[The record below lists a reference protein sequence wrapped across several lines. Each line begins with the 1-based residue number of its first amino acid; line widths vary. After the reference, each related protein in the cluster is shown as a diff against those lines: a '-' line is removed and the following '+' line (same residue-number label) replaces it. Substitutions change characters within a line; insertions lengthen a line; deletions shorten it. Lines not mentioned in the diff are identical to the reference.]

1 MSKKDS
7 NQKPPASDT
16 RGCLLNAA
24 KRIFARK
31 GYEGATVKDLADEA
45 SANISLVS
53 YHFGGKEGLYR
64 ACLEGAAVEGLERA
78 ERVLKP
84 PTSKDEFKL
93 RLRLFAEDI
102 VEVHKRD
109 PETCKIIHRG
119 MEAMDPVTLD
129 LFHSV
134 FIHIFQALQNFF
146 AEAQKKNLVRKE
158 LDSEITTTL
167 LFGALIHFV
176 KMDEMRRMAKLPTL
190 DDTAYVTSFIDH
202 WISSFT
208 QGILTP

>member
-7 NQKPPASDT
+7 NQKATNSGT
-16 RGCLLNAA
+16 RGCLIDAA

-31 GYEGATVKDLADEA
+31 GFEGATVKDLADEA

-64 ACLEGAAVEGLERA
+64 ACLEGAAIEGLERA
-78 ERVLKP
+78 ERVLKT

-93 RLRLFAEDI
+93 RLKLFAED
-102 VEVHKRD
+102 VVDVHKRD

-129 LFHSV
+129 LYHSV
-134 FIHIFQALQNFF
+134 FIHIFQALQNFVL
-146 AEAQKKNLVRKE
+146 EAQKAEIVRKE
-158 LDSEITTTL
+158 LDPEMTTTL
-167 LFGALIHFV
+167 LFGSLIHFV
-176 KMDEMRRMAKLPTL
+176 KMDEMRRLAKLKTL
-190 DDTAYVTSFIDH
+190 DEASFVASFIDH

-208 QGILTP
+208 QGIFTS